1 MRALEDEAHRGE
13 KSFDAPLDMRELTG
27 PGAAHRE
34 GMDLTASET
43 IEGRGVNAE
52 AGGIEVVG
60 EIKPGYAE
68 ILTPPALDFV
78 AALER
83 EFGPQRLALL
93 ERRAERQAR
102 IDAGAKP
109 DFLPETAEVRAA
121 EWTIAPVPADL
132 QDRRV
137 EITGPVERKMII
149 NALNC
154 GASVFMADLEDSCA
168 PTWDNM
174 IGGQIN
180 LRDAVARTI
189 TFEDPA
195 RGKSYK
201 LNERTATLLVRP
213 RGWHLTEAHVRL
225 DGAPVSAAIFDFALY
240 IFHNATAL
248 KAAGTGPYFYLPKM
262 ESHLEARLWNDVF
275 IAAQEALRLARG
287 TIKATVLIETILAAF
302 EMDEI
307 LYELREHSAGLNCGR
322 WDYIFSIIKKFRN
335 DAGAIM
341 PDRVHVTM
349 ERHCMRSYSLLA
361 IKTCHRRKAHAIGG
375 MAAQIP
381 IRADEAA
388 NQAALDKVRADKERE
403 AGDGHDGTWVAH
415 PGLVA
420 LAREV
425 FDKNMPGAN
434 QIDRA
439 RDDVNVDAGD
449 LLETPKGAI
458 TEAGL
463 RLNVTVGIRYIESW
477 LRGNGC
483 VPLFNLMEDAATAE
497 ISRAQLW
504 QWLRHGAAL
513 DDGRTVDAAL
523 VKGVIEDEVAT
534 IRAELGDVGG
544 DRLDEA
550 VALFETVATAP
561 DFAEFLTLPAYDKI
575 TTVTSAR

>member
-1 MRALEDEAHRGE
+1 
-13 KSFDAPLDMRELTG
+13 
-27 PGAAHRE
+27 
-34 GMDLTASET
+34 MDLTASET